1 MPGTRIP
8 GIRSRPIILSDMAH
22 GLNIFL
28 GRIRDDGGL
37 VSTGMFLLLTEK
49 LSRMRPGLLFL
60 PTRRLEVKLY
70 HQNLTH

>member
-1 MPGTRIP
+1 
-8 GIRSRPIILSDMAH
+8 MAH